1 MIDSRLV
8 AAISVVMMTVV
19 LIHRIATSLTTVY
32 WTRYSIDSLKIG
44 KLIVILMMMMMMMM
58 MMIMVVMMLQMM
70 RMMMVIIIIII
81 IIMMI
86 MMIMIMM
93 MNRRII
99 FTPIRQHL

>member
-19 LIHRIATSLTTVY
+19 LIHPIATSLTTVY

-58 MMIMVVMMLQMM
+58 IMVVMMLQMM

-81 IIMMI
+81 IIMMMI

>member
-19 LIHRIATSLTTVY
+19 LIHPIATSVTTVY

-44 KLIVILMMMMMMMM
+44 KLMVILMMMMMMM

-81 IIMMI
+81 IMMI